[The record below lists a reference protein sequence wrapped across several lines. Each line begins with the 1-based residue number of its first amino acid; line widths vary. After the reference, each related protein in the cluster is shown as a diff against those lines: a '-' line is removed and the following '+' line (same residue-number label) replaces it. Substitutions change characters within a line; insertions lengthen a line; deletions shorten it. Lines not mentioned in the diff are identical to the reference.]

1 MWKSIEIE
9 NAKVGFNLTSG
20 DGHVGSITVVDST
33 FKNVDIAI
41 LVADTN
47 ATKVGTTSLALDNVL
62 FNGVTSWLRNQDGK
76 GSKDSKFPNSVTAV
90 ESLTV
95 GRVYSDTTLD
105 KENVKESKTT
115 RVKSLLG
122 TANPLKL
129 PKNPYAERQKPQY
142 EAFQASNFVHVKDT
156 CKG

>member
-1 MWKSIEIE
+1 M
-9 NAKVGFNLTSG
+9 
-20 DGHVGSITVVDST
+20 
-33 FKNVDIAI
+33 
-41 LVADTN
+41 
-47 ATKVGTTSLALDNVL
+47 ATTTSADSNPPPFVPLPGDDDQQSIFYHTIASMVRT
-62 FNGVTSWLRNQDGK
+62 GHH
-76 GSKDSKFPNSVTAV
+76 SKFPNSVTAV

-129 PKNPYAERQKPQY
+129 PKNPYAERQEPQY
-142 EAFQASNFVHVKDT
+142 EAFQASNFVHIKDT